1 MEAAMMPIKD
11 GEDAMPLGNADDSAL
26 PERRCIVT
34 RQALEKDQLI
44 RFVLGPDNAV
54 VPDLAENLPGRGYW
68 VTASRKVLAE
78 AVKKNAFAKAMQAPV
93 KMLAP
98 LILCIFPC
106 TFIVIAVPIAVR
118 LKEALGT

>member
-1 MEAAMMPIKD
+1 MDAAMNTVD
-11 GEDAMPLGNADDSAL
+11 EQEDAMPGAGKADAPAL

-44 RFVLGPDNAV
+44 RFVLGPDNAI
-54 VPDLAENLPGRGYW
+54 VPDLSENLPGRGYW

-93 KMLAP
+93 KPAADLVERVAG
-98 LILCIFPC
+98 LID
-106 TFIVIAVPIAVR
+106 R
-118 LKEALGT
+118 